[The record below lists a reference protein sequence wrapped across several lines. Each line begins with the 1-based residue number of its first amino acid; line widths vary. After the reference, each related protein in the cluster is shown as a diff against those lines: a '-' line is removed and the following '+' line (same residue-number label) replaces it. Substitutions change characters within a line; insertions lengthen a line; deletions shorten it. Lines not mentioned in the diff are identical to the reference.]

1 MRSVVIGRV
10 AASAYIGQDGKPHAS
25 LEATAESIR
34 FLGGKNGANGAA
46 GAAQGESE
54 MDIEDESIPF

>member
-25 LEATAESIR
+25 LEVTAESVR
-34 FLGGKNGANGAA
+34 FLGGKNGANSVPGV
-46 GAAQGESE
+46 GQGEPE
-54 MDIEDESIPF
+54 MDIDEEEIPF